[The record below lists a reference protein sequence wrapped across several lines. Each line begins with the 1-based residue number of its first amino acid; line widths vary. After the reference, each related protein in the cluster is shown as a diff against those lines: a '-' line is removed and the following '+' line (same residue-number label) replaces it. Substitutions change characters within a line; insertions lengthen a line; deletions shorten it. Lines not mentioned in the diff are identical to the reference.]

1 MTGSPMIRRLV
12 SAAAI
17 VSMIGVGAACNST
30 HPDSGTGPQ
39 PTTVD
44 ATTTPASTTAEAEPF
59 TGFLE
64 TVEGTKGTVTYKAE
78 LPQLKGGAIAVRD
91 KFNAS
96 VRAALDDYLKPT
108 EDNLPVTVAPG
119 ALLEDERSKV
129 AHIGSGAVA
138 GVLLLNIYVEHAA
151 HPFNT
156 VATTVIDA
164 HTAAPIM
171 ITDLFADQNA
181 GLNAVVQAIKAKM
194 AGDDKL
200 ANQTPPEPVADQLA
214 NWLPAN
220 DGLVFYLS
228 VAHVLGDYYP
238 VTVSWDTIAGV
249 LAPGVQEK
257 LTK

>member
-1 MTGSPMIRRLV
+1 MTGSPVIRRLV

-17 VSMIGVGAACNST
+17 VSMIGVGAACNS
-30 HPDSGTGPQ
+30 PDPGSGTGPA

-44 ATTTPASTTAEAEPF
+44 ATTTPASPDAEAQPF

-64 TVEGTKGTVTYKAE
+64 TVDGTRGIVTYKAE
-78 LPQLKGGAIAVRD
+78 LPQLKGGAAAVRD

-96 VRAALDDYLKPT
+96 VRAALDDYLRPT

-119 ALLEDERSKV
+119 TLLEDERSRV
-129 AHIGSGAVA
+129 SHIGSGVVA

-156 VATTVIDA
+156 VSTTVIDA

-181 GLNAVVQAIKAKM
+181 GLNAVVQAIKAEM

-214 NWLPAN
+214 NWLPDD

-249 LAPGVQEK
+249 LAPGVREK

>member
-1 MTGSPMIRRLV
+1 MIRRLV

-17 VSMIGVGAACNST
+17 VSMIGVGAACNS
-30 HPDSGTGPQ
+30 PDPGSGTGPA

-44 ATTTPASTTAEAEPF
+44 ATTTPASPDAEAQPF

-64 TVEGTKGTVTYKAE
+64 TVDGTRGIVTYKAE
-78 LPQLKGGAIAVRD
+78 LPQLKGGAAAVRD

-96 VRAALDDYLKPT
+96 VRAALDDYLRPT

-119 ALLEDERSKV
+119 TLLEDERSRV
-129 AHIGSGAVA
+129 SHIGSGVVA

-156 VATTVIDA
+156 VSTTVIDA

-181 GLNAVVQAIKAKM
+181 GLNAVVQAIKAEM

-214 NWLPAN
+214 NWLPDD

-249 LAPGVQEK
+249 LAPGVREK